1 MLRLAAFFAGAAPVA
16 FDACLAAFDAA
27 FLAGVAAAPADADA
41 WPAAFFAGVGA
52 RFAAAFFDGAAF
64 FAGAAFAAVGAAFA
78 GVAVLGAAF
87 FTGGAEAFVG
97 ADFLAGAE
105 VAFFAGATLAE
116 VVAEVVGAFV
126 AARATDFLT
135 GAAFD
140 AGGEAVLALVAV
152 LGGFGV
158 SAVDAPPPIDVAR
171 PARFAAEPMVLLTTS
186 TVALTACSAP
196 WRSLRPMPGLSLVIR
211 TSPLVP
217 LHSGTYFSP
226 EANALVHDRTPCARG
241 RDAAGLIPE
250 AKTPAATAATAASAA
265 RTASRSVRRRVVVKN
280 W

>member
-1 MLRLAAFFAGAAPVA
+1 MLRLAAFFAGAVPVA

-41 WPAAFFAGVGA
+41 WPAAFFAGLGA
-52 RFAAAFFDGAAF
+52 RFAAAFFC
-64 FAGAAFAAVGAAFA
+64 GAAFAAVGVAFDGA
-78 GVAVLGAAF
+78 AVLGAAF
-87 FTGGAEAFVG
+87 FAGVGAEAFVG
-97 ADFLAGAE
+97 ADFLAGGE

-116 VVAEVVGAFV
+116 VVAEVVGALV
-126 AARATDFLT
+126 PVRATDFLA
-135 GAAFD
+135 GPAFD

-158 SAVDAPPPIDVAR
+158 SALDAPPPFDVAR

-226 EANALVHDRTPCARG
+226 ETNALVHDRPPCARG
-241 RDAAGLIPE
+241 RDSAGLIPKV
-250 AKTPAATAATAASAA
+250 KTPAATAATAASAA
-265 RTASRSVRRRVVVKN
+265 RMASRSVSRRVVVNN

>member
-1 MLRLAAFFAGAAPVA
+1 MLRLAAFFAGAVPVD

-27 FLAGVAAAPADADA
+27 FLAGVAAPADADV
-41 WPAAFFAGVGA
+41 WPAAFFAGLGA
-52 RFAAAFFDGAAF
+52 RFAAAFFAAVAFDGAAVLGAAF
-64 FAGAAFAAVGAAFA
+64 FAGA
-78 GVAVLGAAF
+78 
-87 FTGGAEAFVG
+87 GAEAFVG

-105 VAFFAGATLAE
+105 VAFFAGATLAD
-116 VVAEVVGAFV
+116 VVAGVVGAFL
-126 AARATDFLT
+126 AARATDFLA

-140 AGGEAVLALVAV
+140 AGGEAVFALVAV

-158 SAVDAPPPIDVAR
+158 SAVDAPPPLDVAR

-226 EANALVHDRTPCARG
+226 ETNALVHDRLPCARG

-265 RTASRSVRRRVVVKN
+265 RMASRSVRRRVVVKN

>member
-1 MLRLAAFFAGAAPVA
+1 VLRLAAFFAGAVPVA

-27 FLAGVAAAPADADA
+27 FLAGVAAAPADADV

-52 RFAAAFFDGAAF
+52 RLAAAFFDGAAF
-64 FAGAAFAAVGAAFA
+64 AAVGVDFDGA
-78 GVAVLGAAF
+78 AVLGAAF
-87 FTGGAEAFVG
+87 FAGVGAEAFVG
-97 ADFLAGAE
+97 ADFLAGDE

-116 VVAEVVGAFV
+116 VVAAVVGAFV

-140 AGGEAVLALVAV
+140 AGVLALVAV
-152 LGGFGV
+152 FGGFGV
-158 SAVDAPPPIDVAR
+158 SAVDAPPPFDVAR
-171 PARFAAEPMVLLTTS
+171 PARLAAEPMVLLTTS

-226 EANALVHDRTPCARG
+226 ETNALVHDRLLCALG
-241 RDAAGLIPE
+241 RDGAGLTPE

-265 RTASRSVRRRVVVKN
+265 RMASRSVRRRVVVKN